1 MYMITNNSMIWQME
15 DRGSH
20 QEPAY
25 HDHKEASEV
34 AFPSWPPHQGHD
46 PMGN

>member
-1 MYMITNNSMIWQME
+1 MITNMICQMK

-25 HDHKEASEV
+25 HDHKEANEV
-34 AFPSWPPHQGHD
+34 AYPLWPPHQGDD
-46 PMGN
+46 PRGILE